1 MAQPP
6 CHKKFDRVFKGVTPK
21 EQNMTQDY
29 SVKVTIRNGR
39 ILSHMRA
46 LGIHSQAD
54 LARKAGTTIASVNA
68 IIALRSAPAKQ
79 NGDWVEAVH
88 RIAAVLNCEPEDL
101 FTDVQKTL
109 AIKQNSCEVYMS
121 EPDVMRLTTNGS
133 NATID
138 DAMDIQ
144 KLISLEPKERT
155 RKIMEMR
162 LQGATYEQCG
172 EEVDL
177 CKQRIIDIERR
188 FIRET
193 KSRIRRHS
201 LELP

>member
-6 CHKKFDRVFKGVTPK
+6 CHKKFDRVFKGGTPK

-39 ILSHMRA
+39 ILSRMRA
-46 LGIHSQAD
+46 LGIRNQAD
-54 LARKAGTTIASVNA
+54 LARKAGTSIATVNA

-79 NGDWVEAVH
+79 NGDWVETVY
-88 RIAAVLNCEPEDL
+88 RIAAVLNCDPEDL

-121 EPDVMRLTTNGS
+121 EPDVMRLTANGS
-133 NATID
+133 SVTID

-162 LQGATYEQCG
+162 LQGATYEQCS
-172 EEVDL
+172 EELGVTGTRVRDL
-177 CKQRIIDIERR
+177 ELR

-193 KSRIRRHS
+193 KSRIRRNR
-201 LELP
+201 LALP